1 MEHEVP
7 DDATGPALTGGVGVR
22 PSGRASLRDMRL
34 YRRALRN
41 GWEIPAE
48 AKELA
53 PKRML
58 EVLRD
63 DEAGERSWV
72 AASKTLVSMT
82 TATTA
87 SIDCALRARQVE
99 ELAARLDELESRLVD
114 GQHPGAGGESDEQ
127 PEDAP

>member
-1 MEHEVP
+1 MM
-7 DDATGPALTGGVGVR
+7 DSDTSIDATGPDPPGGVGVR
-22 PSGRASLRDMRL
+22 RSGRASLRDMRL

-48 AKELA
+48 AKRLA

-87 SIDCALRARQVE
+87 SIDCALRARQV
-99 ELAARLDELESRLVD
+99 
-114 GQHPGAGGESDEQ
+114 
-127 PEDAP
+127 